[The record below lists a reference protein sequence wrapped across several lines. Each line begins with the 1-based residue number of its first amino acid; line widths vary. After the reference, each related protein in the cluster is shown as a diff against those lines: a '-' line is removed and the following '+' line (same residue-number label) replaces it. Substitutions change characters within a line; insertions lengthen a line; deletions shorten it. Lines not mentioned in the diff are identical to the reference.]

1 MKKNLGAKAVLY
13 PMPVLVVGTYDENG
27 VANAMTAA
35 WGGISEETE
44 ITICI
49 SDEHKTAKNLT
60 LHNGFTVGIAD
71 VENMEAADFVGVV
84 SGNTAA
90 DKVEKTGWTVEKSSF
105 VDAPV
110 FAELP
115 LVLECEVIS
124 YDAPSCRLIGRIV
137 NVAAE
142 ESVFNEDGKL
152 DISKLNPI
160 TYDPINHT
168 YHAIGECVGKAFVNT
183 KL

>member
-1 MKKNLGAKAVLY
+1 MKKNLGAKAILY
-13 PMPVLVVGTYDENG
+13 PMPVLVVGTFDENG

-49 SDEHKTAKNLT
+49 SDEHKTADNFQK
-60 LHNGFTVGIAD
+60 HSGFTVGIAD
-71 VENMEAADFVGVV
+71 VANMKAADFVGVV
-84 SGNTAA
+84 SGNK
-90 DKVEKTGWTVEKSSF
+90 DPEKLKKTGWTIEKSSF
-105 VDAPV
+105 VDAPI
-110 FAELP
+110 FKELP
-115 LVLECEVIS
+115 MVLECEVIS
-124 YDAPSCRLIGRIV
+124 YDASTCRLIGRII

-142 ESVFNEDGKL
+142 ERIFNADGTI
-152 DISKLNPI
+152 DMGKLNPI

>member
-1 MKKNLGAKAVLY
+1 MKKNLGAKAILY

-49 SDEHKTAKNLT
+49 SDEHKTAKNLEV
-60 LHNGFTVGIAD
+60 HKGFTVGIAD
-71 VENMEAADFVGVV
+71 VANMKAADFVGIV
-84 SGNTAA
+84 SGNKDSA
-90 DKVEKTGWTVEKSSF
+90 KVEKTGWTVEKSSF
-105 VDAPV
+105 VDAPI

-115 LVLECEVIS
+115 MVLECEVIS

-142 ESVFNEDGKL
+142 ERVFNEDGKL
-152 DISKLNPI
+152 DIAKFNPI
-160 TYDPINHT
+160 TYDPMNHT
-168 YHAIGECVGKAFVNT
+168 YHAIGECVGKAFANS